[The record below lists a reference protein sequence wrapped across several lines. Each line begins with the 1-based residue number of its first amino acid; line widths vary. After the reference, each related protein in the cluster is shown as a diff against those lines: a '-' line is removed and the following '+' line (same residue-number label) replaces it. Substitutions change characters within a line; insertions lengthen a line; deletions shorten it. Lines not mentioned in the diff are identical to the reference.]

1 MANNHSYFRNS
12 QAYTIQTD
20 LLAVIKKAFD
30 ELATLDMVDMLVRKF
45 PTNRLPASPPVIN
58 RHLLVALAIAN
69 NNGTHRFPMSDRM
82 MLDVFITK
90 LCRHIQYGE
99 KKRYHRPFF
108 VRLL

>member
-1 MANNHSYFRNS
+1 MANSHSYFQS
-12 QAYTIQTD
+12 SPAYTIQTD
-20 LLAVIKKAFD
+20 LFAVVEQSFD
-30 ELATLDMVDMLVRKF
+30 ELATLDMVDMLVRQF

-58 RHLLVALAIAN
+58 RHPLVSLAIAN

-99 KKRYHRPFF
+99 KII
-108 VRLL
+108 LI